1 MIEGFLFFGAV
12 IVLGSIAANIVL
24 FWYIRRVM
32 GRSSL
37 MHEVTSDMM
46 IALADFSEHVGQ
58 VNELPLFY
66 GDETIKGLLNHSKE
80 IVEYIKEYRD
90 GFIFEIGGQ
99 VDRNEEE
106 ETSEEE

>member
-1 MIEGFLFFGAV
+1 MIESFLFLGGIVTLVSV
-12 IVLGSIAANIVL
+12 ITNIVL

-37 MHEVTSDMM
+37 MHEVTNDMLV
-46 IALADFSEHVGQ
+46 ALEDFSEHVDQ

-80 IVEYIKEYRD
+80 IVTYVKEYGD
-90 GFIFEIGGQ
+90 GFVFELGGK
-99 VDRNEEE
+99 VDRDEEE
-106 ETSEEE
+106 ETAEEE

>member
-1 MIEGFLFFGAV
+1 MIESILFFVGATALAS
-12 IVLGSIAANIVL
+12 IVANIVL

-37 MHEVTSDMM
+37 MHETTNDVLV
-46 IALADFSEHVGQ
+46 ALEDFSEHVGQ

-66 GDETIKGLLNHSKE
+66 GDETIKGLLSHSKE
-80 IVEYIKEYRD
+80 IVEYVKEYRD
-90 GFIFEIGGQ
+90 GFVFELGEK

-106 ETSEEE
+106 KEAEEE